1 MQIPPAPIT
10 WNFTS
15 TSTST
20 TKGGER
26 GSASGGD
33 GLYVSPVLDP
43 TTLASTLHMQL
54 PFEAIFRPL
63 PPPLSTT
70 STYHHHTHS
79 TTSTS
84 NNNNN
89 KYVHIHDA
97 TANSSNVLYSDFK
110 ENNYTYNTIGNATSN
125 NSTGILQWEE
135 YRSGVMDR
143 YI

>member
-33 GLYVSPVLDP
+33 GLYVSSVLDP
-43 TTLASTLHMQL
+43 TTLASTLHMQM

-63 PPPLSTT
+63 PPPS
-70 STYHHHTHS
+70 STYHHTHT
-79 TTSTS
+79 TTAG
-84 NNNNN
+84 NND
-89 KYVHIHDA
+89 KHARIHDT
-97 TANSSNVLYSDFK
+97 TASSSNVLYSDVK
-110 ENNYTYNTIGNATSN
+110 ENSYTYNNNANTVSD
-125 NSTGILQWEE
+125 STGILQWEE

>member
-15 TSTST
+15 TST

-26 GSASGGD
+26 GSTSGGD
-33 GLYVSPVLDP
+33 GLYVCSVLDP

-63 PPPLSTT
+63 PPSSTT
-70 STYHHHTHS
+70 STYHHTTHT
-79 TTSTS
+79 TT
-84 NNNNN
+84 NGND
-89 KYVHIHDA
+89 KHMQIHDA
-97 TANSSNVLYSDFK
+97 NNSSNLLYSDLK
-110 ENNYTYNTIGNATSN
+110 ENNYTYNTIGNAVSN

-135 YRSGVMDR
+135 YRSGIMDR

>member
-15 TSTST
+15 TST

-26 GSASGGD
+26 GSTSGGD
-33 GLYVSPVLDP
+33 GLYVCSVLDP

-63 PPPLSTT
+63 PPPSTT
-70 STYHHHTHS
+70 STYHHATHT
-79 TTSTS
+79 TTNS
-84 NNNNN
+84 ND
-89 KYVHIHDA
+89 KHMHIHDIIA
-97 TANSSNVLYSDFK
+97 SSSNVLYSDVK
-110 ENNYTYNTIGNATSN
+110 ENSYTYNNNANTVSD
-125 NSTGILQWEE
+125 STGILQWEE